1 MLFNSYVFI
10 LLFLPITLGGFY
22 LLGVLG
28 QRRAVIG
35 WLVLASLVFY
45 GWWNLAYLFLILG
58 SVLFNYGI
66 GSAISR
72 TRSKRHPGLL
82 LGLGVAGNLAL
93 LGYFKYTDFLIV
105 NLSAAAGLDWAP
117 LQIVLPLAISFFTFQ
132 QIAFL
137 VDTCRGEAREYDLLR
152 YFLFVTFFPQLIAGP
167 IVHHKEM
174 MPQFGSSRLGRLC
187 SENLAVGVTIF
198 FIGLFKKVILADTA
212 ALYATP
218 VFDAAEVGRAVGFF
232 AAWQGVLAYTAQI
245 YFDFSGYCDMAIG
258 LGRMFGIRL
267 PLNFDSPYKAC
278 SIIDFWRR
286 WHMTLSRFLRDYLYI
301 PLGGGRCGPA
311 RRYLNLTIVMLLG
324 GLWHGAG
331 WTFVAWGG
339 LHGLYLMV
347 NHLWR
352 RLRRHALMAPTCPG
366 PMEAWAGRYLTLL
379 SVVIAWVFFR
389 AESLDGAVIMLTG
402 MSGMHGMEDAFR
414 LTKLFEFLVGMG
426 AEPSGPLGLASGRG
440 LLWSLLLI
448 LFALVAPNTQ
458 EFMRHYG
465 PTVEGSRHPETPLS
479 ARLAWAPRRAYAAL
493 FAVIAITSL
502 LNLSNVSEFL
512 YFQF

>member
-28 QRRAVIG
+28 RRRAVIG
-35 WLVLASLVFY
+35 WLVLASLAFY
-45 GWWNLAYLFLILG
+45 GWWNPAYLFLILG

-66 GSAISR
+66 GLAISR

-82 LGLGVAGNLAL
+82 LSLGVAGNLAL
-93 LGYFKYTDFLIV
+93 LGYFKYTDFFIV

-137 VDTCRGEAREYDLLR
+137 VDASRGEAHEYDLLR

-174 MPQFGSSRLGRLC
+174 MPQFAGSRLGRFC

-198 FIGLFKKVILADTA
+198 AIGLFKKVILADTV

-218 VFDAAEVGRAVGFF
+218 VFDAAEAGRTVGFF

-267 PLNFDSPYKAC
+267 PLNFDSPYKAA

-301 PLGGGRCGPA
+301 PLGGGRCGAA
-311 RRYLNLTIVMLLG
+311 RRYLNLMIVMLLG

-331 WTFVAWGG
+331 WTFVIWGG
-339 LHGLYLMV
+339 LHGLYLLV

-352 RLRRHALMAPTCPG
+352 SLRRRAAAPAPHSG
-366 PMEAWAGRYLTLL
+366 GSGVFAGRGLTFLA
-379 SVVIAWVFFR
+379 VVVAWVFFR
-389 AESLDGAVIMLTG
+389 AESVGGAKIMLAG
-402 MSGMHGMEDAFR
+402 MCGLNGIEATASLGILSG
-414 LTKLFEFLVGMG
+414 TLVL
-426 AEPSGPLGLASGRG
+426 PTIDSPDLLGLVSLEG
-440 LLWSLLLI
+440 LFWILWLI
-448 LFALVAPNTQ
+448 AFALIAPNTQ
-458 EFMRHYG
+458 QFLRRYRPAIEKPRG
-465 PTVEGSRHPETPLS
+465 LGSTLI
-479 ARLAWAPRRAYAAL
+479 ARLTWRPDRVYATLVAMVAL
-493 FAVIAITSL
+493 TSL
-502 LNLSNVSEFL
+502 LHLSEVSEFL